1 MIADSICIYIL
12 YLNPPLP
19 PNAKVG
25 PLQLPLGDLVLYGI
39 DLLVPW
45 KSSDARRARAMACQ
59 GPLHD
64 PVRHFGNPCPVLAAH
79 DGQHRAIRPQDSY
92 HGSTVSLTFVK
103 AKQLELPA
111 PFQR

>member
-1 MIADSICIYIL
+1 MHIYIL

-64 PVRHFGNPCPVLAAH
+64 PVRHFRNPCPVLAAH
-79 DGQHRAIRPQDSY
+79 DGHSIMLFDPKI
-92 HGSTVSLTFVK
+92 HIM
-103 AKQLELPA
+103 A
-111 PFQR
+111 PRSP